1 MIIYIE
7 YVIIDNM
14 AFDCLILFLATLTL
28 KMKPR
33 WWRIALGGAVGTLCA
48 FVSVYVDGFVNILL
62 KITCVMLMSFI
73 CSGINIRV
81 FWHILLTVA
90 YTFAMGGAVVG
101 LFFLSGTQF
110 DLAAGLNYDSNVPMG
125 VYLTAA
131 ALIAFII
138 YFCGIYVRQ
147 KKRQRGFL
155 TKVTLTLDTAY
166 TLIGFCDSGNN
177 LVYNNMPVCF
187 AVGDFKK
194 RVKGYFAQQ
203 LLTKNAVT
211 VDYHTMAGD
220 ARCVAVAA
228 EIAIGGKPTAIYLA
242 LSKVKATL
250 DFDILLSSVF
260 SRNSEGNDEYV

>member
-28 KMKPR
+28 KMKAR
-33 WWRIALGGAVGTLCA
+33 WWRIVLGGVVGTMCA
-48 FVSVYVDGFVNILL
+48 FLSVYVDGFVNILL
-62 KITCVMLMSFI
+62 KITCAMLMSFV
-73 CSGINIRV
+73 CCGINVRV

-90 YTFAMGGAVVG
+90 YTFAMGGAILG

-125 VYLTAA
+125 VYLVAA
-131 ALIAFII
+131 ALVAFII

-177 LVYNNMPVCF
+177 LVYNNTPVCF

-194 RVKGYFAQQ
+194 RIKEFVAKEV
-203 LLTKNAVT
+203 LKKNT
-211 VDYHTMAGD
+211 VCISYRTMAGE
-220 ARCVAVAA
+220 AQCVAVKA
-228 EIAIGGKPTAIYLA
+228 ELTKGNRTTAIYLA
-242 LSKVKATL
+242 LSKVKGV
-250 DFDILLSSVF
+250 FDYDLLLNSVF
-260 SRNSEGNDEYV
+260 SSEGNDEYV